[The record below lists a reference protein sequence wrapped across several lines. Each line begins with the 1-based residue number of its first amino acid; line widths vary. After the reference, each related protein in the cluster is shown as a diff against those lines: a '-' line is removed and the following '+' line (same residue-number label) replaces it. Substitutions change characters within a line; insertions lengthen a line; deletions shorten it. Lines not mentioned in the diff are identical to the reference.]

1 VVGFDDLPLDR
12 WLSPPLATVGQP
24 LAEMGR
30 VAAEMLGDLIEGV
43 PLGSRR
49 VELATELVVRESTSS
64 PA

>member
-1 VVGFDDLPLDR
+1 
-12 WLSPPLATVGQP
+12 
-24 LAEMGR
+24 MGR